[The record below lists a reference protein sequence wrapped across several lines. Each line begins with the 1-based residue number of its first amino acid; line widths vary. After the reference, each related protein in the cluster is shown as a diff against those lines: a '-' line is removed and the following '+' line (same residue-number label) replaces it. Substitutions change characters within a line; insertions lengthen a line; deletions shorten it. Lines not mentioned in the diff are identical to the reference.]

1 VIAVDRSRNGAERRL
16 VLVVGAVVFVDTM
29 FYAAITPLLPELA
42 HSFHLSKL
50 SAGLM
55 TAAYP
60 LGMLFASIGG
70 GVLAVRIGPKRTVY
84 TGLALLAGS
93 TLAFGFVDSPVLLD
107 AARFVEGVGGA
118 CSWAGGLAWIVAEA
132 APDRRGALIGSALG
146 AAIAGAL
153 LGPVI
158 GTVATAIGRG
168 PAFSLVVLLA
178 LALMLAAAPLPAVHT
193 RSGQGLGDLWR
204 SLGDR
209 VVVAGIWLVALPA
222 IASGLLNVL
231 GPLRLHELGA
241 AAVAIGV
248 TFLAGA
254 AIEAALS
261 PVIGRVSDRRGR
273 LLPLRFGLAGAAV
286 LLALFA
292 LPRSAAALALVIVAT
307 ATTLGAFW
315 APAMA
320 LLSDAAEVRGLDQAL
335 AAALMNVAWA
345 GGQILGSGVGGAIA
359 KVAGDA
365 LPMLLASALCVATLA
380 LLRGRRHAY
389 AGAPRRY
396 GIPE

>member
-1 VIAVDRSRNGAERRL
+1 MIPVDRSRNAADRRL

-29 FYAAITPLLPELA
+29 FYAAITPLLPGLV

-50 SAGLM
+50 SAGVM

-60 LGMLFASIGG
+60 LGMLIASIGG
-70 GVLAVRIGPKRTVY
+70 GLLAVRIGPKRTVY
-84 TGLALLAGS
+84 TGLVLLAGS
-93 TLAFGFVDSPVLLD
+93 TLAFGFVDSPLLLD

-118 CSWAGGLAWIVAEA
+118 CSWAGGLTWIVAAA
-132 APDRRGALIGSALG
+132 APDRRGAMIGSALG

-178 LALMLAAAPLPAVHT
+178 LVLMLAAAPLPAVHT

-209 VVVAGIWLVALPA
+209 GVGAGIWLVALPA

-231 GPLRLHELGA
+231 GPLQLHEFGA

-292 LPRSAAALALVIVAT
+292 LPRSAAVLALVIVAT

-320 LLSDAAEVRGLDQAL
+320 LLSDAAEARGLDQAL

-359 KVAGDA
+359 KAAGNA
-365 LPMLLASALCVATLA
+365 LPMLLAAALCATTLA
-380 LLRGRRHAY
+380 LLRGGRRIY
-389 AGAPRRY
+389 GAAT
-396 GIPE
+396 GG